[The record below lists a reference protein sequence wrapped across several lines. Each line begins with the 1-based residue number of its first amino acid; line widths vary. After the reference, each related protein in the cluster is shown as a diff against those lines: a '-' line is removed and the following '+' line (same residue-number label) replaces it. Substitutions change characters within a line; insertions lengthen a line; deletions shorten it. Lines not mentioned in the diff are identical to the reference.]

1 MEDTNLKRS
10 KEDGDMMDEAKH
22 DPSSQSATKAKA
34 RLVVKKSSRASV
46 DDREAVSSTNEKET
60 SQETVKDSFD
70 DEEDKAKYASV
81 TAEEAVKDSFDGEK
95 EPTVAKGKKFKR
107 RKRATGKKLHDANN
121 GPVPWDSDRNAD
133 RGFEEDIA
141 RLVYSRWGTGHTLG
155 EAPKDNFRQTSKG
168 TDITPGKLLVQEKKH
183 FDEAEASIE
192 GTNNLVR
199 ASSLPGAVTQ
209 EGLQEPVYY
218 KPDISH
224 LLLAEPNPWVSP
236 DINPPVFEYHHIRS
250 SPLQQQN
257 EIKQKSGEEVEVVS
271 EVSTTEDKHTLP
283 QGTLSPVKTQAL
295 ERKDQN
301 HSAQE
306 VDKAEQSSGTL
317 TPTGENPSEIN
328 RVLKAVQSL
337 LRVERNQSALERR
350 KLSDRISELAE
361 QFQELQVERNQWALE
376 RGQLNDSISGLR
388 EQVQHL
394 QGELRK
400 CTTCE
405 RSTFTAD
412 DAAHPTDS

>member
-1 MEDTNLKRS
+1 MEGANLKRS
-10 KEDGDMMDEAKH
+10 KGDGDMMNEAKH
-22 DPSSQSATKAKA
+22 DPSNQPATKAKA
-34 RLVVKKSSRASV
+34 RSVVKKGSRALV
-46 DDREAVSSTNEKET
+46 GDREAVSSTNEKET
-60 SQETVKDSFD
+60 PQGTVKDSFD
-70 DEEDKAKYASV
+70 DEEDKAKYAS
-81 TAEEAVKDSFDGEK
+81 EEAVKDSFDGEK
-95 EPTVAKGKKFKR
+95 EPTVAKGKKVKR
-107 RKRATGKKLHDANN
+107 RKRATGKKLYGSNN

-133 RGFEEDIA
+133 IDFEEDIA

-168 TDITPGKLLVQEKKH
+168 TDITPEKLVQEKKH

-250 SPLQQQN
+250 SSLQQKN

-283 QGTLSPVKTQAL
+283 QGTLSLVETQAL
-295 ERKDQN
+295 ESKNQN

-306 VDKAEQSSGTL
+306 VDKAEQSSGTS
-317 TPTGENPSEIN
+317 TPTGENPSEMD

-337 LRVERNQSALERR
+337 LRIERNQSALERR

-376 RGQLNDSISGLR
+376 RRQLNDSISGLR

-400 CTTCE
+400 RTTCE

-412 DAAHPTDS
+412 DAAYPTDS